1 MRKKI
6 SILAV
11 IVLVAACV
19 ATLVACN
26 FNGGGQTGGG
36 QTGGGTTDFDGVCM
50 HIDANGDKV
59 CDKCYRDMDGYC
71 VHIDDDNDGL
81 CDKCT
86 QNVVV
91 QVDFYAMNDLHGMY
105 ADTSTQ
111 PGVDELTTY
120 LKNKQESGHTVVL
133 SSGDMWQ
140 GSSESNNTKGKLAT
154 EWLNYIDCAAMT
166 LGNHEFDWKT
176 DKIKTNAQ
184 LANFPFLA
192 INVYERATNRIAPYC
207 QPSIIVKKGGAKIG
221 IIGAIGDC
229 YSSISSSMC
238 QDVFFKTG
246 SQLTALIKAESAK
259 LKKQGADYIV
269 LSIHDGYGES
279 TSSMRSVRDKDL
291 TWYDASL
298 SNGYIDVVFEG
309 HTHQSYVLV
318 DTYGVKHIQAGGY
331 NDAIS
336 HAGVTVNFANGN
348 KSTTANVV
356 SNYEYSTVES
366 DSIINDLVNKYRS
379 EIGYP
384 DTVVGYNGSY
394 RRYDA
399 LRTLMAKAYLLK
411 GQKTWGD
418 EYDIVL
424 AGGYLKP
431 RDPYNLPSGNV
442 TIRQIQ
448 SLFPFDNEMHL
459 CSIKGSDLLDR
470 YFNNSSYVY
479 ARGTKASTIET
490 NLKNGVGLD
499 ETYYIVTD
507 SYNTDYAA
515 NRLTVVKTLGTT
527 AYPRDCFIEYI
538 QAGKDGFKAL
548 DCTHVDA
555 NTDGKCDKCGKTIGE
570 CSHVDADTNGVCDKC
585 GKTIGECSHVDADKN
600 GKCDKC
606 GATVEVVC
614 DKHID
619 EDGNGVCD
627 ECGKTF
633 VCANHVDNNGDY
645 KCDECSAH
653 IHADANTDGK
663 CDDCNVKYTDCTHV
677 DADTNGVCDKCGE
690 TVGECSH
697 VDADKNGVCDK
708 CGATVEV
715 VCDKHIDEDGN
726 GVCDECGKTFVCA
739 NHVDNNGDYKCDEC
753 SAHIHADANTD
764 GKCDDC
770 NEKYTDCSHVDA
782 DTNGICDKCGEI
794 IGECSHVD
802 ADKNGEC
809 DKCGATVEV
818 VCDKHI
824 DEDGNG
830 VCDNCSVTFVCVHA
844 DANNDDICDECR
856 RNLIVVFTFF
866 AINDLHGMYADTS
879 TQPGVDELT
888 TYLLNA
894 QNSGY
899 SLVLSSGDMWQGS
912 TESNNT
918 KGKLATEWLNYV
930 NCTSMTLGNH
940 EFDWKTDKIKTNAQ
954 LANFPFLAINV
965 YDNST
970 NQRVSYCQ
978 PSTVVT
984 MGGIKIGII
993 GAIGDCYSSISASMC
1008 SDVNFKTGSAL
1019 TALVKAEATR
1029 LRNEEGVNY
1038 IIYSIHDGYSGSSSS
1053 LQDISDSAMSDWYD
1067 ASLSNG
1073 YVDVVFEGHTH
1084 CSYTLKDSYGVYHA
1098 QGGGYNDGISQ
1109 ATLSYNILTGQKV
1122 TTVSIIANSVYKTEQ
1137 SDDIINRL
1145 IEKYADEIGDPNEV
1159 VGYNDT
1165 YRDSSALTAAMAKA
1179 YLMKGQSVWGADYDI
1194 VLAGGYLNV
1203 RDPYCLP
1210 VGNVT
1215 VGQIQTLFP
1224 FDNEMQLCSI
1234 KGSDLLSRY
1243 FNNSSY
1249 VYARGTNASTIEANL
1264 RSGSGLND
1272 TYYIVTD
1279 SYNSDYTKNNLTV
1292 VKTLGTTA
1300 YPRDCIIEYIK
1311 AGKFGT
1317 QCSGHVDADSD
1328 GICDKCSKSFT
1339 CANHVDTDGDYKCDQ
1354 CSAHIH
1360 ADANSDGKCDDCGA
1374 AVSNHTCAD
1383 ADGDYKCDECSE
1395 YMPNVYTVSKAL
1407 ALASTLGSGE
1417 STESIIVVGKI
1428 KSISNTTYGNC
1439 YIEDDEGN
1447 QLFVYGIYDESGSKY
1462 NALSYQPQVGDTI
1475 VMYGSILYYNG
1486 TTLELNKGVLKWC
1499 SGNA

>member
-26 FNGGGQTGGG
+26 FNGGG

-91 QVDFYAMNDLHGMY
+91 QVDFFAMNDLHGMY

-192 INVYERATNRIAPYC
+192 INVYERATNKIAPYC

-259 LKKQGADYIV
+259 LKKQGADYIA

-279 TSSMRSVRDKDL
+279 TSSMRSIRDKDL

-394 RRYDA
+394 RSYDA

-418 EYDIVL
+418 EYDIAL

-490 NLKNGVGLD
+490 NLKNGIGLD
-499 ETYYIVTD
+499 KTYYIVTD
-507 SYNTDYAA
+507 SYNTDYAT

-555 NTDGKCDKCGKTIGE
+555 NTDGKCDDCNVKYTDCTHI
-570 CSHVDADTNGVCDKC
+570 DADTNGVCDKC
-585 GKTIGECSHVDADKN
+585 GEIIGECSHVDADKN

-614 DKHID
+614 
-619 EDGNGVCD
+619 N
-627 ECGKTF
+627 
-633 VCANHVDNNGDY
+633 
-645 KCDECSAH
+645 
-653 IHADANTDGK
+653 
-663 CDDCNVKYTDCTHV
+663 
-677 DADTNGVCDKCGE
+677 
-690 TVGECSH
+690 
-697 VDADKNGVCDK
+697 
-708 CGATVEV
+708 
-715 VCDKHIDEDGN
+715 
-726 GVCDECGKTFVCA
+726 
-739 NHVDNNGDYKCDEC
+739 
-753 SAHIHADANTD
+753 
-764 GKCDDC
+764 
-770 NEKYTDCSHVDA
+770 
-782 DTNGICDKCGEI
+782 
-794 IGECSHVD
+794 
-802 ADKNGEC
+802 
-809 DKCGATVEV
+809 
-818 VCDKHI
+818 KHI

-830 VCDNCSVTFVCVHA
+830 VCDNCRVTFVCSHA

-856 RNLIVVFTFF
+856 RNLIVLFTFF

-894 QNSGY
+894 QNNGY
-899 SLVLSSGDMWQGS
+899 SLVLASGDMWQGS

-970 NQRVSYCQ
+970 NRRVSYCQ

-1053 LQDISDSAMSDWYD
+1053 LQDISDSAMSKWYD

-1084 CSYTLKDSYGVYHA
+1084 SSYTLRDSYGVYHA

-1122 TTVSIIANSVYKTEQ
+1122 TTVSIIANSVYKTEK

-1165 YRDSSALTAAMAKA
+1165 YRNSSALTAAMAKA
-1179 YLMKGQSVWGADYDI
+1179 YLMKGQSVWGANYDI

-1203 RDPYCLP
+1203 RDPSCLP

-1249 VYARGTNASTIEANL
+1249 VYEKGTNASTIEADL

-1328 GICDKCSKSFT
+1328 GICDKCSKSFI

-1360 ADANSDGKCDDCGA
+1360 ADANSDGKCDGCGA

-1417 STESIIVVGKI
+1417 STESIIIVGKI

-1439 YIEDDEGN
+1439 YIEDDKGN

-1462 NALSYQPQVGDTI
+1462 NALSYKPQVGDTI

-1486 TTLELNKGVLKWC
+1486 TTLELNRGVLKWC

>member
-1 MRKKI
+1 MENIRWCYIFIKYKYINKFGPHTRGFGANMRKKI
-6 SILAV
+6 SIIAV
-11 IVLVAACV
+11 ILLIAACV
-19 ATLVACN
+19 ATLAACN
-26 FNGGGQTGGG
+26 LGGGSQTG
-36 QTGGGTTDFDGVCM
+36 DGSVDYVGDCN
-50 HIDANGDKV
+50 HVDANGDKV
-59 CDKCYRDMDGYC
+59 CDKCYRDMDEYC
-71 VHIDDDNDGL
+71 VHIDTDNDGK

-86 QNVVV
+86 KNVVV
-91 QVDFYAMNDLHGMY
+91 SVDFYAINDLHGMY

-120 LKNKQESGHTVVL
+120 LKKKQETGHTVVL

-154 EWLNYIDCAAMT
+154 EWLNYVDCAAMT

-176 DKIKTNAQ
+176 DKIKSNAE
-184 LANFPFLA
+184 LADFPFLA
-192 INVYERATNRIAPYC
+192 INVYERATDRIAPYC
-207 QPSIIVKKGGAKIG
+207 QPSVIVKKDGAKIG

-246 SQLTALIKAESAK
+246 SQLTALVKAESAK

-269 LSIHDGYGES
+269 LSIHDGYDES
-279 TSSMRSVRDKDL
+279 TSYTRTIQDKEM
-291 TWYDASL
+291 TWYDSSL
-298 SNGYIDVVFEG
+298 SNGYVDVVFEG
-309 HTHQSYVLV
+309 HTHQSYVLL
-318 DTYGVKHIQAGGY
+318 DKYGVKHVQAGGY

-348 KSTTANVV
+348 KSTSANIV
-356 SNYEYSTVES
+356 SNTDYSSAES
-366 DSIINDLVNKYRS
+366 DSVVDELINKYRS

-394 RRYDA
+394 RNYDA

-424 AGGYLKP
+424 AGGYIKP
-431 RDPYNLPSGNV
+431 RNPYNLPSGDV

-459 CSIKGSDLLDR
+459 CSIKGSDLLSR
-470 YFNNSSYVY
+470 YFNNSSYVF
-479 ARGTKASTIET
+479 ARGSNASTIET
-490 NLKNGVGLD
+490 NLKNGVGLND
-499 ETYYIVTD
+499 TYYIVTD

-515 NRLTVVKTLGTT
+515 NKLSVVKTLGTSV
-527 AYPRDCFIEYI
+527 YPRDCLIEYI
-538 QAGKDGFKAL
+538 QAGKDGFKAS
-548 DCTHVDA
+548 DCTHVDADKNGKCDKCGATVEVVCTKHTDEDGNGVCDECGKSFVCERHFDANGDYKCDECSAHIHADA
-555 NTDGKCDKCGKTIGE
+555 NTDGKCDKCGEVVGE
-570 CSHVDADTNGVCDKC
+570 CSHVDVDTNGVCDKC
-585 GKTIGECSHVDADKN
+585 GETVGECSHVDADKN

-614 DKHID
+614 TKHTD

-627 ECGKTF
+627 ECNATF
-633 VCANHVDNNGDY
+633 V
-645 KCDECSAH
+645 
-653 IHADANTDGK
+653 
-663 CDDCNVKYTDCTHV
+663 CTHV
-677 DADTNGVCDKCGE
+677 DE
-690 TVGECSH
+690 
-697 VDADKNGVCDK
+697 
-708 CGATVEV
+708 
-715 VCDKHIDEDGN
+715 
-726 GVCDECGKTFVCA
+726 
-739 NHVDNNGDYKCDEC
+739 
-753 SAHIHADANTD
+753 
-764 GKCDDC
+764 
-770 NEKYTDCSHVDA
+770 
-782 DTNGICDKCGEI
+782 
-794 IGECSHVD
+794 
-802 ADKNGEC
+802 
-809 DKCGATVEV
+809 
-818 VCDKHI
+818 
-824 DEDGNG
+824 
-830 VCDNCSVTFVCVHA
+830 
-844 DANNDDICDECR
+844 NNDDICDECR

-894 QNSGY
+894 QNNGY

-918 KGKLATEWLNYV
+918 KGKLATEWLNYI
-930 NCTSMTLGNH
+930 NCASMTLGNH
-940 EFDWKTDKIKTNAQ
+940 EFDWKTDKIKSNAE
-954 LANFPFLAINV
+954 LADFPFLAINV

-970 NQRVSYCQ
+970 NQRVTYCQ

-1038 IIYSIHDGYSGSSSS
+1038 IIYSVHDGYSGSSSS
-1053 LQDISDSAMSDWYD
+1053 LQDISDSAMSGWYD

-1084 CSYTLKDSYGVYHA
+1084 CSYTLRDSYGVYHA

-1137 SDDIINRL
+1137 SDDIVNRL
-1145 IEKYADEIGDPNEV
+1145 IEKYADEIGNPDEV
-1159 VGYNDT
+1159 VGYNDS
-1165 YRDSSALTAAMAKA
+1165 YRDSSALTSAMAKA

-1203 RDPYCLP
+1203 RDPYNLP
-1210 VGNVT
+1210 SGDVT

-1224 FDNEMQLCSI
+1224 FDNEIQLCSI

-1249 VYARGTNASTIEANL
+1249 VYARGTKASAIESNL
-1264 RSGSGLND
+1264 KSGVGLSN

-1292 VKTLGTTA
+1292 VKTLGTSV
-1300 YPRDCIIEYIK
+1300 YPRDCIVEYIK
-1311 AGKFGT
+1311 AGNFGT
-1317 QCSGHVDADSD
+1317 QCSGHVDADSN

-1339 CANHVDTDGDYKCDQ
+1339 CANHVDNDGDYKCDQ

-1360 ADANSDGKCDDCGA
+1360 ADVNSDGKCDGCG
-1374 AVSNHTCAD
+1374 VDMGSHTCSD
-1383 ADGDYKCDECSE
+1383 ADGDYKCDVCSE
-1395 YMPNVYTVSKAL
+1395 YMPDVYTVSEAL
-1407 ALASTLGSGE
+1407 AFASSLGSEE
-1417 STESIIVVGKI
+1417 STKSILVVGRI
-1428 KSISNTTYGNC
+1428 TSINNSTYGNC

-1447 QLFVYGIYDESGSKY
+1447 TLFVYGIYDESGNKY
-1462 NALSYQPQVGDTI
+1462 NSLSYQPKVGDTI
-1475 VMYGSILYYNG
+1475 VMYGPILYYNG